1 MRIVAELP
9 RPDCKITIFS
19 MNMKYLIKF
28 EKGALEQTYK
38 LSEIDITEGVNG
50 VFKIL
55 DDEFITSV
63 VQRFDFMR
71 TDFHEAYKRNE
82 YK

>member
-28 EKGALEQTYK
+28 EKGTLEQTYK
-38 LSEIDITEGVNG
+38 LSEIDMVEGLDG

-55 DDEFITSV
+55 DEEFITSV
-63 VQRFDFMR
+63 VKRFDEMNS
-71 TDFHEAYKRNE
+71 DFNDAYNRHEY
-82 YK
+82 